1 MSGKAISVEEF
12 LEKQAKLRVIDIRS
26 TSAFS
31 NDVGQLPESE
41 NIPLH
46 NLEHHT
52 KNWNRFEN
60 LLVVCADGK
69 ESVEGQELLLKAGFV
84 SVVRLDGGLDSWK
97 ESDQSSS

>member
-12 LEKQAKLRVIDIRS
+12 VEKQAKMRVIDIRS

-31 NDVGQLPESE
+31 NDVGQLPGSE

-46 NLEHHT
+46 SLEFHT

-60 LLVVCADGK
+60 LLVVCEDGK
-69 ESVEGQELLLKAGFV
+69 EAVEGQELLLKAGFV